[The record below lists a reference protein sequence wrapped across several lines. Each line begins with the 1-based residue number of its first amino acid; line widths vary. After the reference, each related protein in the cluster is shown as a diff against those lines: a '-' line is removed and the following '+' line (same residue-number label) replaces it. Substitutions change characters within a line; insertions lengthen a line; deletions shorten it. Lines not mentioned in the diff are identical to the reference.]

1 MNIKRGPEMHVAR
14 IMAITEVRNV
24 PPEIRPFVDF
34 KAAVENRTL
43 TEDEKV
49 AVLVI
54 DTTTCYVPVFL
65 KNPAQ
70 LEQLE
75 NELASQDAKLTP
87 DSRDALAR
95 HMKK

>member
-1 MNIKRGPEMHVAR
+1 MHIAR
-14 IMAITEVRNV
+14 IMAITEIRNV
-24 PPEIRPFVDF
+24 PPEIKPFVEF
-34 KAAVENRTL
+34 KAAVEDRTL
-43 TEDEKV
+43 TDNEKV

-65 KNPAQ
+65 KDPVP

-75 NELASQDAKLTP
+75 RELAGQDAKLTP
-87 DSRDALAR
+87 DSREALSR

>member
-1 MNIKRGPEMHVAR
+1 MHVAR
-14 IMAITEVRNV
+14 IMAITEVKNV
-24 PPEIRPFVDF
+24 PPDIRPFVEF
-34 KAAVENRTL
+34 KAAVEDRKL
-43 TEDEKV
+43 EDNEKI

-65 KNPAQ
+65 KDPVP

-75 NELASQDAKLTP
+75 MELASQDAKLTP
-87 DSRDALAR
+87 DSREALSR

>member
-1 MNIKRGPEMHVAR
+1 MHVTR
-14 IMAITEVRNV
+14 IMAITEVKNV
-24 PPEIRPFVDF
+24 PPDIRPFVEF
-34 KAAVENRTL
+34 KAAVEERTL
-43 TEDEKV
+43 TEDELV

-65 KNPAQ
+65 KDPVP

-75 NELASQDAKLTP
+75 KELASQDAKLTS
-87 DSRDALAR
+87 DSKEALSR

>member
-1 MNIKRGPEMHVAR
+1 MHVAR
-14 IMAITEVRNV
+14 IMAITEVKNV
-24 PPEIRPFVDF
+24 PPDIRPFVEF
-34 KAAVENRTL
+34 KAAVENRKL
-43 TEDEKV
+43 TDDEKV

-65 KNPAQ
+65 KDPVQ

-87 DSRDALAR
+87 DSREALSR